1 MPNKPSQ
8 QIRREQAIDQLIQR
22 LRDHWTKPGFFATIT
37 LTVQNGI
44 IGNDVHVAKNEKLGE
59 I

>member
-1 MPNKPSQ
+1 MNLSPQ
-8 QIRREQAIDQLIQR
+8 TRREQARDRLIR
-22 LRDHWTKPGFFATIT
+22 HIREYWTNPGFFATIT

-59 I
+59 R